1 MKKGKNLK
9 IAGHK
14 SFKINY
20 GTVDSKNLKSIY
32 LNIQTW
38 AEPKKEITT
47 PIRSV
52 NLLSREIKH
61 TIYNVLDKNLFNEKF
76 IVDLDLRS
84 SGIQLG
90 KKSFLNLECILYP
103 EIEDDFKS
111 YRLKSEIKKIC
122 DSIIKYNFLNSESY
136 NFTLTKKEKVNRE
149 INN

>member
-9 IAGHK
+9 ITGHK
-14 SFKINY
+14 SFKVNY

-38 AEPKKEITT
+38 AEPKIEILT

-61 TIYNVLDKNLFNEKF
+61 TIYNILDKNIFDEKF

-103 EIEDDFKS
+103 KNEEDFKS
-111 YRLKSEIKKIC
+111 YRLKNEIKKIS
-122 DSIIKYNFLNSESY
+122 DSIIKYNFLNSQVYS
-136 NFTLTKKEKVNRE
+136 FTLTKKDKMFTE
-149 INN
+149 I

>member
-9 IAGHK
+9 ITGHK
-14 SFKINY
+14 SFKVNY

-38 AEPKKEITT
+38 AEPKIEILT

-61 TIYNVLDKNLFNEKF
+61 TIYNILDKNIFDEKF

-103 EIEDDFKS
+103 KNEEDFKS
-111 YRLKSEIKKIC
+111 YRLKNEIKKIC
-122 DSIIKYNFLNSESY
+122 DSIIKYNFLNSQVYS
-136 NFTLTKKEKVNRE
+136 FTLTKKDKMFTQ
-149 INN
+149 I